1 MAMTSENTIQWID
14 EQIREARLVCEKK
27 RGDLITIANEQGK
40 IEAYEM
46 VQVALLL
53 RLSPPS
59 KPSASSG
66 GGLMLKFMMGSAA
79 DSLTHPT
86 SSTPSSPNWEGQTD
100 DKYRD
105 RGAAEVDMGRACED
119 AARLS
124 R

>member
-59 KPSASSG
+59 P
-66 GGLMLKFMMGSAA
+66 
-79 DSLTHPT
+79 PR
-86 SSTPSSPNWEGQTD
+86 N
-100 DKYRD
+100 R
-105 RGAAEVDMGRACED
+105 
-119 AARLS
+119 
-124 R
+124 